1 MSFLITAIAMFI
13 FWILLSGEFTFI
25 LITSGVVA
33 SLITAYLSH
42 DIFVGKADLKT
53 ETGRVFKF
61 IVYIPWLL
69 WEIILANVEIAY
81 LVLNPKPLIDPQLVH
96 FKNDLKTDLGI
107 VTLAHSITLTPGTVT
122 VEANREEFVI
132 HAIWQKSADGIIGGE
147 MQQKVKKIEGE
158 VMKIEGK
165 KECLILHQL

>member
-33 SLITAYLSH
+33 SLIVAYLSH

-53 ETGRVFKF
+53 EIGRVFKF

-122 VEANREEFVI
+122 IEANREEFII
-132 HAIWQKSADGIIGGE
+132 HAIWQKSAEGIIGGE
-147 MQQKVKKIEGE
+147 MQRKVKKIEGE
-158 VMKIEGK
+158 VMKIEGEK
-165 KECLILHQL
+165 SV

>member
-1 MSFLITAIAMFI
+1 MSFLITTIVMFA

-81 LVLNPKPLIDPQLVH
+81 LVLNPKPLVDPQIVR

-122 VEANREEFVI
+122 VEADREEFVI
-132 HAIWQKSADGIIGGE
+132 HAIWQKSAEGIIGGE
-147 MQQKVKKIEGE
+147 MQRKVKKIEGE
-158 VMKIEGK
+158 VMKIEGEK
-165 KECLILHQL
+165 SV

>member
-33 SLITAYLSH
+33 SLIVAYLSH

-122 VEANREEFVI
+122 IEANREEFII
-132 HAIWQKSADGIIGGE
+132 HAIWQKSAEGIIGGE
-147 MQQKVKKIEGE
+147 MQRKVKKIEGE
-158 VMKIEGK
+158 VMKIEGEK
-165 KECLILHQL
+165 SV

>member
-1 MSFLITAIAMFI
+1 MSFLITTIAMFL

-33 SLITAYLSH
+33 SLIVAYLSH
-42 DIFVGKADLKT
+42 DIFIGKADLKT

-81 LVLNPKPLIDPQLVH
+81 LVLSPKPLVDPQIVR

-122 VEANREEFVI
+122 VDANREEFVI
-132 HAIWQKSADGIIGGE
+132 HAIWQKSAEGIISGE
-147 MQQKVKKIEGE
+147 MQRKVKKIEGE

-165 KECLILHQL
+165 KSV

>member
-33 SLITAYLSH
+33 SLIVAYLSH

-81 LVLNPKPLIDPQLVH
+81 LVLNPKPLVDPQIVR

-122 VEANREEFVI
+122 VEANREEFII
-132 HAIWQKSADGIIGGE
+132 HAIWQKSAEGIIGGE
-147 MQQKVKKIEGE
+147 MQRKVKKIEGE
-158 VMKIEGK
+158 VMKIEGEK
-165 KECLILHQL
+165 SV

>member
-33 SLITAYLSH
+33 SLIVAYLSH

-122 VEANREEFVI
+122 VDANREEFVI

-158 VMKIEGK
+158 VMKIEG
-165 KECLILHQL
+165 EMSV

>member
-33 SLITAYLSH
+33 SLIVAYLSH

-147 MQQKVKKIEGE
+147 MQRKVKKIEGE
-158 VMKIEGK
+158 VMKIEGEK
-165 KECLILHQL
+165 SV

>member
-1 MSFLITAIAMFI
+1 MSFLITTIAMFS

-25 LITSGVVA
+25 LITSGIVA
-33 SLITAYLSH
+33 SLIVAYLSH
-42 DIFVGKADLKT
+42 DIFIGKADLKT

-61 IVYIPWLL
+61 IVYVPWLL

-81 LVLNPKPLIDPQLVH
+81 LVLNPKPLVDPQIVR

-122 VEANREEFVI
+122 VEANEEEFVI

-147 MQQKVKKIEGE
+147 MQRKVKKIEGE
-158 VMKIEGK
+158 LEGRK
-165 KECLILHQL
+165 SV

>member
-1 MSFLITAIAMFI
+1 MSFLITTIVMFA

-122 VEANREEFVI
+122 VEANREEFII
-132 HAIWQKSADGIIGGE
+132 HAIWQKSAEGIISGE
-147 MQQKVKKIEGE
+147 MQQKVKKIEGD
-158 VMKIEGK
+158 VMEIEGEK
-165 KECLILHQL
+165 SV

>member
-1 MSFLITAIAMFI
+1 MSFLITTIAMFL

-42 DIFVGKADLKT
+42 DIFIGKADLKT

-81 LVLNPKPLIDPQLVH
+81 LVLNPKPLVDPQIVR

-132 HAIWQKSADGIIGGE
+132 HAIWQKSAEGIIGGE
-147 MQQKVKKIEGE
+147 MQRKVKKIEGE
-158 VMKIEGK
+158 VMKIEGEK
-165 KECLILHQL
+165 SV

>member
-1 MSFLITAIAMFI
+1 MSFLITTIAMFL

-81 LVLNPKPLIDPQLVH
+81 LVLSPKPLVDPQIVR

-122 VEANREEFVI
+122 VDANREEFVI
-132 HAIWQKSADGIIGGE
+132 HAIWQKSAEGIISGE
-147 MQQKVKKIEGE
+147 MQRKVKKIEGE

-165 KECLILHQL
+165 KSV

>member
-1 MSFLITAIAMFI
+1 MSFLITTIAMFI

-81 LVLNPKPLIDPQLVH
+81 LVLNPKPLVDPQIVR

-122 VEANREEFVI
+122 VEANREEFII
-132 HAIWQKSADGIIGGE
+132 HAIWQKSAEGIIGGE
-147 MQQKVKKIEGE
+147 MQRKVKKIEGE
-158 VMKIEGK
+158 VMKIEGEK
-165 KECLILHQL
+165 SV

>member
-1 MSFLITAIAMFI
+1 MSFLITTIVMFL

-81 LVLNPKPLIDPQLVH
+81 LVLNPKPLVDPQIVR

-147 MQQKVKKIEGE
+147 MQQKVKKIEGD
-158 VMKIEGK
+158 VMEIEGEK
-165 KECLILHQL
+165 SV

>member
-1 MSFLITAIAMFI
+1 MSFLITTIAMFI

-42 DIFVGKADLKT
+42 DIFIGKADLKT

-81 LVLNPKPLIDPQLVH
+81 LVLSPKPLVDPQIVR

-122 VEANREEFVI
+122 VDANREEFVI

-158 VMKIEGK
+158 VMKIEG
-165 KECLILHQL
+165 EMSV

>member
-1 MSFLITAIAMFI
+1 MSFLITTIVMFA

-42 DIFVGKADLKT
+42 DIFIGKADLKT

-81 LVLNPKPLIDPQLVH
+81 LVLNPKPLVDPQIVR

-122 VEANREEFVI
+122 VDANREEFVI
-132 HAIWQKSADGIIGGE
+132 HAIWQKSAEGIISGE
-147 MQQKVKKIEGE
+147 MQRKVKKIEGE

-165 KECLILHQL
+165 KSV

>member
-122 VEANREEFVI
+122 VEANREEFII
-132 HAIWQKSADGIIGGE
+132 HAIWQKSAEGIIGGE
-147 MQQKVKKIEGE
+147 MQRKVKKIEGE
-158 VMKIEGK
+158 VMKIEGEK
-165 KECLILHQL
+165 SV

>member
-33 SLITAYLSH
+33 SLIVAYLSH

-81 LVLNPKPLIDPQLVH
+81 LVLSPKPLVDPQIVR

-122 VEANREEFVI
+122 VDANREEFVI
-132 HAIWQKSADGIIGGE
+132 HAIWQKSAEGIISGE
-147 MQQKVKKIEGE
+147 MQRKVKKIEGE

-165 KECLILHQL
+165 KSV

>member
-33 SLITAYLSH
+33 SLIVAYLSH

-81 LVLNPKPLIDPQLVH
+81 LVLNPKPLVDPQIVR

-132 HAIWQKSADGIIGGE
+132 HAIWQKSAEGIIGGE
-147 MQQKVKKIEGE
+147 MQRKVKKIEGE
-158 VMKIEGK
+158 VMKIEGEK
-165 KECLILHQL
+165 SV

>member
-1 MSFLITAIAMFI
+1 MSFLITTIAMFI

-42 DIFVGKADLKT
+42 DIFIGKADLKT

-81 LVLNPKPLIDPQLVH
+81 LVLSPKPLVDPQIVR

-132 HAIWQKSADGIIGGE
+132 HAIWQKSAEGIIGGE
-147 MQQKVKKIEGE
+147 MQRKVKKIEGE

-165 KECLILHQL
+165 KSV

>member
-1 MSFLITAIAMFI
+1 MSFLITTIAMFL

-81 LVLNPKPLIDPQLVH
+81 LVLNPKPLVDPQIVR

-147 MQQKVKKIEGE
+147 MQRKVKKIEGD
-158 VMKIEGK
+158 VMEIEGEK
-165 KECLILHQL
+165 SV

>member
-1 MSFLITAIAMFI
+1 MSFLITTIAMFI

-42 DIFVGKADLKT
+42 DIFIGKADLKT

-81 LVLNPKPLIDPQLVH
+81 LVLSPKPLVDPQIVR

-122 VEANREEFVI
+122 VDANREEFVI
-132 HAIWQKSADGIIGGE
+132 HAIWQKSAEGIISGE
-147 MQQKVKKIEGE
+147 MQRKVKKIEGE
-158 VMKIEGK
+158 VMKIEG
-165 KECLILHQL
+165 EMSV

>member
-1 MSFLITAIAMFI
+1 MSFLITTIVMFA

-33 SLITAYLSH
+33 SLIVAYLSH

-81 LVLNPKPLIDPQLVH
+81 LVLNPKPLINPRLSI
-96 FKNDLKTDLGI
+96 LKT
-107 VTLAHSITLTPGTVT
+107 T
-122 VEANREEFVI
+122 
-132 HAIWQKSADGIIGGE
+132 
-147 MQQKVKKIEGE
+147 
-158 VMKIEGK
+158 
-165 KECLILHQL
+165 

>member
-33 SLITAYLSH
+33 SLIVAYLSH

-81 LVLNPKPLIDPQLVH
+81 LVLNPKSLIDPQLVH

-122 VEANREEFVI
+122 VDANREEFII
-132 HAIWQKSADGIIGGE
+132 HAIWQKSAEGIIGGE
-147 MQQKVKKIEGE
+147 MQRKVKKIEGE
-158 VMKIEGK
+158 LKELEGEK
-165 KECLILHQL
+165 SV

>member
-1 MSFLITAIAMFI
+1 MSFLITTIVMFA

-81 LVLNPKPLIDPQLVH
+81 LVLSPKPLVDPQIVR

-158 VMKIEGK
+158 VMKIEG
-165 KECLILHQL
+165 EMSV